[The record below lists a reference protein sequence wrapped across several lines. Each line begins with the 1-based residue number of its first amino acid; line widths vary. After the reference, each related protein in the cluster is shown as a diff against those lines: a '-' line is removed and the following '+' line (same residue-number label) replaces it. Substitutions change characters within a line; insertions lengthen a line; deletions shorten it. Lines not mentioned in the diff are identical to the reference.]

1 MKVEMEVD
9 EDGFLLPFFFLFFCC
24 CWDVVGRSSRSPFF
38 FLFLILKMILK
49 KIGGKGRMQVSG
61 IPSRTV
67 VYLAWTR
74 EKLRNLDLPPKG
86 Y

>member
-38 FLFLILKMILK
+38 FLFLTVILK
-49 KIGGKGRMQVSG
+49 KIGGKRRMQVSG